1 MDHLILKP
9 KEDRRLR
16 QGHLWV
22 FSNEVAR
29 HPEAAAGDVVEVLT
43 AREESL
49 GSAIYHPHSLITARL
64 LLADVEELDQSFF
77 RERFSAAAGLR
88 SRLFPNES
96 CYRLVHGESDWLP
109 GLVVDRFQDYL
120 VIQTT
125 AAGMDRRLPI
135 IAQTLGEL
143 FQPRGIFER
152 NDSGLRGY
160 EELPERSGLLF
171 GEDPGPVS
179 IEEDGIRYLVD
190 LLHGQKTGFFLDQKM
205 NRQAAAR
212 YASGT
217 RALDCFCNLG
227 GFAFHLARAGAANVE
242 AVDIS
247 AAAIERASENCRLNG
262 FSNVQFVVRDS
273 FAFLEQ
279 QRNAGITYDLI
290 VLDPPSFARSKKS
303 VGAAR
308 KGYRRL
314 NELALHVMAEGGIL
328 VTASCSFHIFEDV
341 FRDVINEAAV
351 RADRRLKLLEW
362 HHQSPDHPILP
373 AMPETQYLKLGI
385 YQVI

>member
-1 MDHLILKP
+1 MAQLILKP

-64 LLADVEELDQSFF
+64 LLADVQDLDQAFF
-77 RERFSAAAGLR
+77 QERLSAAAELR
-88 SRLFPNES
+88 RRLFPEES

-109 GLVVDRFQDYL
+109 GLLVDRFQDYL
-120 VIQTT
+120 VVQTT
-125 AAGMDRRLPI
+125 STGMDRRLPVI
-135 IAQTLGEL
+135 VDTLQQL
-143 FQPRGIFER
+143 FQPKGIFER
-152 NDSGLRGY
+152 NDSGLRAY
-160 EELPERSGLLF
+160 EELPARSGLLF
-171 GEDPGPVS
+171 GDDPGPIA
-179 IEEDGIRYLVD
+179 IEEDGIRYTVD
-190 LLHGQKTGFFLDQKM
+190 LLHGQKTGFFLDQKL
-205 NRQAAAR
+205 NRRAAAR
-212 YASGT
+212 YARGLH
-217 RALDCFCNLG
+217 ALDCFCNLG
-227 GFAFHLARAGAANVE
+227 GFAFHLARAGATRVA

-247 AAAIERASENCRLNG
+247 DAAISRAKENCRLNG
-262 FSNVQFVVRDS
+262 FSNVEFVVRDA
-273 FAFLEQ
+273 FTFLEEQ
-279 QRNAGITYDLI
+279 FNQGVAYDLI

-303 VGAAR
+303 VGPAR

-314 NELALHVMAEGGIL
+314 NELALRLLKEGGIL
-328 VTASCSFHIFEDV
+328 VTASCSFHIFEDA
-341 FRDVINEAAV
+341 FRELINEAAV
-351 RADRRLKLLEW
+351 RTDRRLKLLEW
-362 HHQSPDHPILP
+362 HHQAPDHPILP

>member
-1 MDHLILKP
+1 MQQLILKP

-29 HPEAAAGDVVEVLT
+29 HPEAVPGDIIEVLT

-64 LLADVEELDQSFF
+64 LLTDVEELDQSFF
-77 RERFSAAAGLR
+77 LERLSAAAELR
-88 SRLFPNES
+88 RRLFPGES

-109 GLVVDRFQDYL
+109 GLLVDRFHDYL
-120 VIQTT
+120 VVQTT
-125 AAGMDRRLPI
+125 TAGMDRRLPVI
-135 IAQTLGEL
+135 VDALKEVCR
-143 FQPRGIFER
+143 PRAVFER
-152 NDSGLRGY
+152 NDSSLRGY

-171 GEDPGPVS
+171 GDDPGPVT
-179 IEEDGIRYLVD
+179 IEEDRIRYLVD
-190 LLHGQKTGFFLDQKM
+190 LLHGQKTGFFLDQKL

-212 YASGT
+212 YAAGA

-227 GFAFHLARAGAANVE
+227 GFAFHLARAGAREVV

-247 AAAIERASENCRLNG
+247 QAAIDRAGENGRLNG
-262 FSNVQFVVRDS
+262 FSNVQLVVRDA
-273 FAFLEQ
+273 FTFLEEQ
-279 QRNAGITYDLI
+279 LNARVSYDLI

-303 VGAAR
+303 VGPAR

-314 NELALHVMAEGGIL
+314 NELALRALTEGGIL

-341 FRDVINEAAV
+341 FGDLINEAAV

>member
-1 MDHLILKP
+1 MQLILKP

-29 HPEAAAGDVVEVLT
+29 HPEAAPGDVVEVLT
-43 AREESL
+43 SREESL

-64 LLADVEELDQSFF
+64 LLTDLKDLDQSFF
-77 RERFSAAAGLR
+77 LERLSAAAELR
-88 SRLFPNES
+88 RRLFPGES
-96 CYRLVHGESDWLP
+96 CYRVVHGESDWLP
-109 GLVVDRFQDYL
+109 GLLVDRFQDYL
-120 VIQTT
+120 VVQTT
-125 AAGMDRRLPI
+125 TAGMDRRLPTI
-135 IAQTLGEL
+135 VDALKQL
-143 FQPRGIFER
+143 FQPKGIFER

-171 GEDPGPVS
+171 GEDTGPVT
-179 IEEDGIRYLVD
+179 IEENGIRYLVD
-190 LLHGQKTGFFLDQKM
+190 LLHGQKTGFFLDQKL

-212 YASGT
+212 YAPGT

-227 GFAFHLARAGAANVE
+227 GFAFHLARAGASQVIG
-242 AVDIS
+242 VDIS
-247 AAAIERASENCRLNG
+247 EAAIERASENCRLNG
-262 FSNVQFVVRDS
+262 FSDVEFVVRDS
-273 FAFLEQ
+273 FTFLEEQ
-279 QRNAGITYDLI
+279 LNAGITYDLI

-303 VGAAR
+303 VGPAR

-314 NELALHVMAEGGIL
+314 NELALRALAEGGIL
-328 VTASCSFHIFEDV
+328 ITASCSFHIFEDA
-341 FRDVINEAAV
+341 FRDLVNEAAV

>member
-1 MDHLILKP
+1 MQLILKP

-29 HPEAAAGDVVEVLT
+29 HPEAVAGDVVEVLT

-64 LLADVEELDQSFF
+64 LLADLEELDESFF
-77 RERFSAAAGLR
+77 LERLSAAAALR
-88 SRLFPNES
+88 GRLFPEES

-109 GLVVDRFQDYL
+109 GLLVDRFQDYL

-125 AAGMDRRLPI
+125 SAGMDRRLPVI
-135 IAQTLGEL
+135 VDALKRL

-160 EELPERSGLLF
+160 EELPERNGILF
-171 GEDPGPVS
+171 GEDPGPLT
-179 IEEDGIRYLVD
+179 IEENGIRYVVD
-190 LLHGQKTGFFLDQKM
+190 LLHGQKTGFFLDQKL

-212 YASGT
+212 YAPGI

-227 GFAFHLARAGAANVE
+227 GFAFHLARAGASQVIGI
-242 AVDIS
+242 DIS
-247 AAAIERASENCRLNG
+247 EAAIERADENCRLNG
-262 FSNVQFVVRDS
+262 FSNVTFVARDT
-273 FAFLEQ
+273 FIFLEEQ
-279 QRNAGITYDLI
+279 LNAGEKYDLI
-290 VLDPPSFARSKKS
+290 VLDPPSFARSKKT
-303 VGAAR
+303 VGPAR

-314 NELALHVMAEGGIL
+314 NELALRLLTEGGIL
-328 VTASCSFHIFEDV
+328 VTASCSFHIFEDA
-341 FRDVINEAAV
+341 FRDLVNEAAV

-362 HHQSPDHPILP
+362 RHQSPDHPILP

>member
-1 MDHLILKP
+1 
-9 KEDRRLR
+9 
-16 QGHLWV
+16 
-22 FSNEVAR
+22 
-29 HPEAAAGDVVEVLT
+29 
-43 AREESL
+43 
-49 GSAIYHPHSLITARL
+49 
-64 LLADVEELDQSFF
+64 
-77 RERFSAAAGLR
+77 
-88 SRLFPNES
+88 
-96 CYRLVHGESDWLP
+96 
-109 GLVVDRFQDYL
+109 
-120 VIQTT
+120 
-125 AAGMDRRLPI
+125 
-135 IAQTLGEL
+135 
-143 FQPRGIFER
+143 
-152 NDSGLRGY
+152 
-160 EELPERSGLLF
+160 
-171 GEDPGPVS
+171 
-179 IEEDGIRYLVD
+179 
-190 LLHGQKTGFFLDQKM
+190 
-205 NRQAAAR
+205 
-212 YASGT
+212 
-217 RALDCFCNLG
+217 ALDCFCNLG

-273 FAFLEQ
+273 FAFLEE

-314 NELALHVMAEGGIL
+314 NELALRVMAEGGIL

>member
-1 MDHLILKP
+1 MAQLILKP

-64 LLADVEELDQSFF
+64 LLADIEELDRSFF
-77 RERFSAAAGLR
+77 LERLSAAAALR
-88 SRLFPNES
+88 GRLFPEES

-109 GLVVDRFQDYL
+109 GLLVDRFQDYL

-125 AAGMDRRLPI
+125 TAGMDRRLPVI
-135 IAQTLGEL
+135 VEALKEL
-143 FQPRGIFER
+143 FHPRGVLER

-171 GEDPGPVS
+171 GDDPGPLT
-179 IEEDGIRYLVD
+179 IEENGIRYLVD
-190 LLHGQKTGFFLDQKM
+190 LLHGQKTGFFLDQKL

-212 YASGT
+212 YAPGA

-227 GFAFHLARAGAANVE
+227 GFAFHLARAGASQVVG
-242 AVDIS
+242 VDIS
-247 AAAIERASENCRLNG
+247 EAAIDRADENCRLNG
-262 FSNVQFVVRDS
+262 FSNVRFVVRDA
-273 FAFLEQ
+273 FTFLEEQ
-279 QRNAGITYDLI
+279 QNAGLTYDLI
-290 VLDPPSFARSKKS
+290 VLDPPSFARSKKH

-314 NELALHVMAEGGIL
+314 NELALRLLTEGGIL

-341 FRDVINEAAV
+341 FRDLVNEAAV